1 MKRSRF
7 FPAVCSCTKT
17 ADQLFQACLG
27 IASTA
32 AQKLG
37 RGHSE
42 KTFENFMIDK
52 LYEARIPALRQQTY
66 FSHIDGKTYPVGI
79 VDIEVDQS
87 VILELKA
94 NHNTITEDF
103 KTQARRYLRSARE
116 KYPQNELIAAVLLFY
131 GLYTPFVGVLNGT
144 KRFGAQAGLD
154 VLAATLRTVGLLGGA
169 WYFTQSGRGMEGAL
183 GGFAISAGLMALVA
197 LPLAGIDAAMENAK
211 TLLKQFRDVG
221 QPVVHIQHQGKAG
234 GAFDLDDPR
243 GAIDDRVAP
252 VEGETV
258 IRKAL
263 PNSFANTNL
272 QEILEGI
279 GRQKLVIAGFQ
290 THMCVSATTRA
301 ALDLG
306 YRNTLVADAI
316 ATRDLPGPGGGGVVA
331 GAPVR

>member
-116 KYPQNELIAAVLLFY
+116 KYPQNELIAAVLLF
-131 GLYTPFVGVLNGT
+131 T
-144 KRFGAQAGLD
+144 KSGD
-154 VLAATLRTVGLLGGA
+154 VVYWRVKSRPVRSCVDVPEVSPG
-169 WYFTQSGRGMEGAL
+169 E
-183 GGFAISAGLMALVA
+183 SAG
-197 LPLAGIDAAMENAK
+197 D
-211 TLLKQFRDVG
+211 
-221 QPVVHIQHQGKAG
+221 
-234 GAFDLDDPR
+234 
-243 GAIDDRVAP
+243 
-252 VEGETV
+252 
-258 IRKAL
+258 
-263 PNSFANTNL
+263 S
-272 QEILEGI
+272 
-279 GRQKLVIAGFQ
+279 
-290 THMCVSATTRA
+290 
-301 ALDLG
+301 
-306 YRNTLVADAI
+306 
-316 ATRDLPGPGGGGVVA
+316 
-331 GAPVR
+331 